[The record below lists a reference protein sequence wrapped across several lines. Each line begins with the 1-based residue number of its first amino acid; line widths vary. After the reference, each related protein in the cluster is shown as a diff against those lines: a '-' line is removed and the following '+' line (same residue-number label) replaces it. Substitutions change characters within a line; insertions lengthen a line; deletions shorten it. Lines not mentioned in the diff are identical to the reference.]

1 MKIMLGANCTLI
13 ALLSANVA
21 LASNEVAVAPYFSD
35 WPAIHSVITKDETIE
50 NRVKEILAK
59 MTLDEKIGQM
69 LQPDFREITPE
80 EVAQYKIGSVLN
92 GGGGWP
98 DNNKH
103 SLARSWVTEAD
114 KYWIATDKAFAGR
127 GFRIPFANSTLK
139 CDTRLRSS
147 EVFLEHLAGLP
158 KSETFSWA

>member
-1 MKIMLGANCTLI
+1 MKIMLGANCALV

-35 WPAIHSVITKDETIE
+35 WPAIHSVIAKDETIE
-50 NRVKEILAK
+50 NRIKEILAK

-92 GGGGWP
+92 GGGVGLITI
-98 DNNKH
+98 NTLRLGAG
-103 SLARSWVTEAD
+103 SLKQINT
-114 KYWIATDKAFAGR
+114 GLQ
-127 GFRIPFANSTLK
+127 RIRPLLVVA
-139 CDTRLRSS
+139 S
-147 EVFLEHLAGLP
+147 EFPLCGLP
-158 KSETFSWA
+158 MRFMVITTSSRPLSSHIILAWEPPTILI

>member
-1 MKIMLGANCTLI
+1 MLGANCTLI

-114 KYWIATDKAFAGR
+114 KYWIATDIVVKALNA
-127 GFRIPFANSTLK
+127 L
-139 CDTRLRSS
+139 C
-147 EVFLEHLAGLP
+147 GLP
-158 KSETFSWA
+158 MRFMVITTSSRPLSSHIILAWEPPTILI